1 MANLIQ
7 ECHGHRDSIRGRETT
22 ASSGPAG
29 WRKALWK
36 QQTQILKPMCLRALR
51 LGEWGSFGKRETR
64 KKEGARV
71 EGGSRFWEIILPPE
85 EMERGEDRRK
95 E

>member
-1 MANLIQ
+1 MANLIW

-22 ASSGPAG
+22 VSSGPAG

-51 LGEWGSFGKRETR
+51 LGEWGSFGKREN
-64 KKEGARV
+64 
-71 EGGSRFWEIILPPE
+71 E
-85 EMERGEDRRK
+85 EERGGQGGGRK
-95 E
+95 